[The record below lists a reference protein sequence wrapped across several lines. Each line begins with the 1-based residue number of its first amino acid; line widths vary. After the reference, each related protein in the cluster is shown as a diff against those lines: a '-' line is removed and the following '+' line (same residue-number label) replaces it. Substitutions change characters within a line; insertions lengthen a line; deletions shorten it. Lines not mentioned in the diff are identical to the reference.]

1 MDSDNFETLS
11 LLIFRT
17 SISTCALAACF
28 VTYRLYAMF
37 ERRGSIDADDGMV
50 AASMAFLIVITVI
63 GCEASRHGF
72 GYHAA
77 DIAKAGGNR
86 QKALLY
92 FWLFQIFY
100 KIVICLNKLAC
111 RTLYLHLFPQVSI
124 RRICWATIAV
134 VSTGT
139 LAFVLAT
146 TLECFPISKNW
157 LKNDRGHCI
166 NNTAF
171 RWSWAGF
178 NTATDP
184 WVVLLPMPIIYRLQ
198 MSTLKRVGASVI
210 FALGLF
216 IVAVSAIRM
225 SALQQSVSKSD
236 TTWDSAPAF
245 IWSHVEATVGLI
257 ATCLPALKK
266 PLSKLLPKRVTGT
279 AGSSTVSAHKMRPFP
294 PSGGGSFANRERN
307 AVQVSAALENRES
320 QERILLRDHG
330 IMVTKDVEVQ
340 TTDWS

>member
-1 MDSDNFETLS
+1 MS
-11 LLIFRT
+11 
-17 SISTCALAACF
+17 
-28 VTYRLYAMF
+28 V
-37 ERRGSIDADDGMV
+37 
-50 AASMAFLIVITVI
+50 
-63 GCEASRHGF
+63 
-72 GYHAA
+72 
-77 DIAKAGGNR
+77 
-86 QKALLY
+86 QY

-111 RTLYLHLFPQVSI
+111 LTLYLNLFPQVNI

-146 TLECFPISKNW
+146 TLECLPISRNW

-171 RWSWAGF
+171 RGPGSIQRQISGSF
-178 NTATDP
+178 SCQCRSSTACKCS
-184 WVVLLPMPIIYRLQ
+184 I
-198 MSTLKRVGASVI
+198 LKRVGASVI

-216 IVAVSAIRM
+216 IVAVKAVRM

-279 AGSSTVSAHKMRPFP
+279 ANSSTVPAYKLRPFP
-294 PSGGGSFANRERN
+294 PSGGGSFANKERN
-307 AVQVSAALENRES
+307 TVHVSAALESRES

-330 IMVTKDVEVQ
+330 IVVTKDVEVQ
-340 TTDWS
+340 TTDWN